1 MAEKSI
7 AVADGQGELTS
18 GEQSTCLL
26 SSPNLRSVRGT
37 GVVVT

>member
-7 AVADGQGELTS
+7 AVAYGQGELTS
-18 GEQSTCLL
+18 GEQSICFI
-26 SSPNLRSVRGT
+26 SSPNLRNVRET